1 MSQWNTPAV
10 LRFRSAVVDFV
21 VSRSALIALA
31 VFLVVGVAVLDDYGV
46 SWDEAS
52 NHKLG
57 YASVNYILGGD
68 DAFGENSEDP
78 IRFYGPSFEILL
90 VLIEYLLGLE
100 DTRNI
105 HLTRH
110 LLIHLF
116 FLAGGF
122 FCSLLVYRLFNS
134 RLLAFF
140 ALLLFLLHPR
150 LYAHSFFNP
159 KDLPF
164 LSMFM
169 IVLYLI
175 HLALRRDT
183 IWAFL
188 LLGVSVGLLINM
200 RIMGLM
206 LFLAVLSMRVC
217 DLFYASGGDDR
228 KHILTTMGGVILASV
243 LTLYG
248 TFPFLWSNPLRFVE
262 VVSELVR
269 HPNHGVQLFQGEF
282 TAWPETPPHYL
293 LTWIAITTPPV
304 ALLLG
309 LIGAGYGVY
318 YGIIRPGDVFRN
330 TTLRFWFL
338 CMACLMLSILAVVV
352 LNSNIYDGWR
362 QMAFLYV
369 PLCLLGVFGLHC
381 LVSACRRTRWWQGV
395 YILVGIGMVIT
406 VVEMILIHP
415 HQMVYFNFLVD
426 RSTPE
431 YLRTQYDMEYWG
443 PSHKEGLE
451 YLLKSYQLSPLS
463 ISSSFG
469 LAWNNRGILPYV
481 DRRRVVRH
489 EGHDFY
495 ITNHRGHVNSAIME
509 QDPFAPV
516 IYTRKIYNNT
526 ILTVTAVNL
535 SLVDETTADIYRE
548 VYLSTV
554 SGEPVVRSDFDIY
567 LDENTLT
574 YVKEPCAPSDTHRSF
589 FLHVVPDDADDLLD
603 FRTTF
608 LGLDIL
614 NFDFG
619 RHGVRFDGKCLIRL
633 ELPKYQIRRIISG
646 QWIIP
651 WKEVMWSA
659 VILPL
664 NEAAVNMSRLYS
676 STVGVPIAR
685 SGDFD
690 LYLDGKTLL
699 YVKTPC
705 SPTDTR
711 ARFFLHIYPTD
722 LDDLPDV
729 RKQYYGFENR
739 DFYFYKNGARSDGKC
754 IVMSELPEYPIAL
767 IKTGQDTGEG
777 REVWV
782 AEFVFPE

>member
-1 MSQWNTPAV
+1 MI
-10 LRFRSAVVDFV
+10 DFV

-31 VFLVVGVAVLDDYGV
+31 IFLVVGVAVLDDYGV

-52 NHKLG
+52 NRKLG
-57 YASVNYILGGD
+57 HASVNYILGGD
-68 DAFGENSEDP
+68 DAFWENPKDP
-78 IRFYGPSFEILL
+78 IIFYGPAFEVLL
-90 VLIEYLLGLE
+90 ALVDHLLGLE
-100 DTRNI
+100 DTRKI
-105 HLTRH
+105 YLSRHILT
-110 LLIHLF
+110 HLF
-116 FLAGGF
+116 FLTGGF
-122 FCSLLVYRLFNS
+122 FCSLLVYQLFNS
-134 RLLAFF
+134 RLLALF

-169 IVLYLI
+169 ISLYLI
-175 HLALRRDT
+175 HRAFRRDT
-183 IWAFL
+183 IQAFL
-188 LLGVSVGLLINM
+188 LSGVGMGLLTNI
-200 RIMGLM
+200 RIMGVM
-206 LFLAVLSMRVC
+206 LFLAVLAMRVC
-217 DLFYASGGDDR
+217 DLFYASGEDDR
-228 KHILTTMGGVILASV
+228 KHVLITGGVFILASV
-243 LTLYG
+243 LTLYA
-248 TFPFLWSNPLRFVE
+248 TFPFLWSNPLRLVE
-262 VVSELVR
+262 VFSELAQ

-293 LTWIAITTPPV
+293 PTWIAITTPPV

-309 LIGAGYGVY
+309 LIGAVYGVY
-318 YGIIRPGDVFRN
+318 DGIIRPGDVFRN

-338 CMACLMLSILAVVV
+338 LMVCLLLPILAVVV

-362 QMAFLYV
+362 QMAFLYA
-369 PLCLLGVFGLHC
+369 PLCLLGNFGLHH
-381 LVSACRRTRWWQGV
+381 LVSACRRTLLRAGV
-395 YILVGIGMVIT
+395 YILVGISMVI
-406 VVEMILIHP
+406 VVGEMILIHP
-415 HQMVYFNFLVD
+415 HQAVYFNFLVD

-443 PSHKEGLE
+443 TSHREALE
-451 YLLKSYQLSPLS
+451 HLLERYPFSPLN
-463 ISSSFG
+463 ISSSFN
-469 LAWNNRGILPYV
+469 LAWKSHGILPYV
-481 DRRRVVRH
+481 DRRRIVGNN

-509 QDPFAPV
+509 QEPFAPS
-516 IYTRKIYNNT
+516 IYTRKIYKNT

-567 LDENTLT
+567 LNENTLT
-574 YVKEPCAPSDTHRSF
+574 YVKEPCSPADTRRKF
-589 FLHVVPDDADDLLD
+589 FLHVVPDDADDSLD
-603 FRTTF
+603 FRTF
-608 LGLDIL
+608 HGFDVL

-646 QWIIP
+646 QWIVP
-651 WKEVMWSA
+651 WKEVMWSV

-664 NEAAVNMSRLYS
+664 NEAAVDMSRLYS
-676 STVGVPIAR
+676 PTVVGEPIAR
-685 SGDFD
+685 SDFD
-690 LYLDGKTLL
+690 LYLDGKTLI

-711 ARFFLHIYPTD
+711 ARFFLHIYPAD
-722 LDDLPDV
+722 LGDLSDV
-729 RKQYYGFENR
+729 RKQGSGFENR
-739 DFYFYKNGARSDGKC
+739 DFFFYKNGARSDGKC
-754 IVMSELPEYPIAL
+754 IAMSDPLPEYPIAL

-777 REVWV
+777 QVW
-782 AEFVFPE
+782 AAAFAFPDPE